1 MTTRLLVSA
10 ASSDDARAA
19 LEGGAAIV
27 DAKDPAAGP
36 LGPVPIHVF
45 HAIVTTVARARPV
58 TAALGDAQDE
68 AAIESLARDFAS
80 AGASL
85 IKVGFAGTSDI
96 RMAAALARATL
107 RGAAAGNPATGVVV
121 VAYADVVG
129 GAMSPTALLEVASS
143 AGAAGV
149 LLDTAD
155 KRGPSLTELVAP
167 AWLAEWVRLAHRRA
181 LSVALAGR
189 LRAEDLP
196 IVAACGADIA
206 GVRGAACDGGRNGR
220 ISAARVRE
228 LTRACVTAVEAVEV
242 KAVSR

>member
-19 LEGGAAIV
+19 VEGGAAIV

-36 LGPVPIHVF
+36 LGPVPIDVF
-45 HAIVTTVARARPV
+45 HAIVATVTGARPV
-58 TAALGDAQDE
+58 TAALGDARDQS
-68 AAIESLARDFAS
+68 AIEALARDFAT

-85 IKVGFAGTSDI
+85 VKVGFAGTSDI
-96 RMAAALARATL
+96 RMADALARAAV
-107 RGAAAGNPATGVVV
+107 RGAAAGRRTAGVVL
-121 VAYADVVG
+121 VAYADAVRNAV
-129 GAMSPTALLEVASS
+129 SPAALLEVAST

-155 KRGPSLTELVAP
+155 KGGPRLTELKAP
-167 AWLAEWVRLAHRRA
+167 AWIAEWVRLAHRRS

-228 LTRACVTAVEAVEV
+228 LTRACAHEAV
-242 KAVSR
+242 SL